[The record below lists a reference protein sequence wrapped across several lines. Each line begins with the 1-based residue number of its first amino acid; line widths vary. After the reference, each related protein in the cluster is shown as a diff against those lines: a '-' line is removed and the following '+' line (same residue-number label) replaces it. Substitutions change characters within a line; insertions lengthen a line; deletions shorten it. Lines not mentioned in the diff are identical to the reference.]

1 MQPLLRPARGADRS
15 IGAVRRLTT
24 AVGALLAAS
33 AVFAGAGNAD
43 AARVLVVDGN
53 GHAAVRVDPTIPAES
68 PFERPL
74 PGPVQPSPAADGPV
88 AAAAGASRLEGAIR
102 AAAASGA
109 IGAATRS
116 EYLRVVARARS
127 TARRVGGSRRAA
139 INAVIANFS
148 RMSLSASRLRPVI
161 ETVRRN
167 AQWFGS
173 HGAGGW
179 GGRVTFR
186 DSWLVW
192 QFYPGQGLQV
202 QWLGSFGRL
211 NGLYLSKSRDSKLR
225 EMAREMASMAVERAG
240 GVAWEY
246 MFQFGGGRP
255 PWVSAISQG
264 TALQSLARAGDRLRE
279 RDLLRVADRALGIF
293 RTAPPTGIRVRTS
306 RGAHYLGYSYAPG
319 QRIYNQF
326 FQGLI
331 GLHDYARLADDG
343 GARRLFLEG
352 ERQARVEV
360 RQSDSGSW
368 SYYQPGE
375 YSTLDYHKLLR
386 DFVRGLC
393 DRLRADREQAASRLR
408 ERQGPDAVLRDFGD
422 YPDPAP
428 YCITTQRFYDY
439 LYQRMGRTNPN

>member
-1 MQPLLRPARGADRS
+1 M
-15 IGAVRRLTT
+15 RRLAT
-24 AVGALLAAS
+24 A
-33 AVFAGAGNAD
+33 AGASLVAVAILAGASQAD
-43 AARVLVVDGN
+43 AARVLEVGPDGR
-53 GHAAVRVDPTIPAES
+53 ATVRVDPAIPAES
-68 PFERPL
+68 PVERPRPVP
-74 PGPVQPSPAADGPV
+74 PGDLPAAPL
-88 AAAAGASRLEGAIR
+88 AAAAGASRLEAAVN

-116 EYLRVVARARS
+116 EYLSVVARARA
-127 TARRVGGSRRAA
+127 TARRLGGSRRSA

-148 RMSLSASRLRPVI
+148 RMSLSPSRLRPAI

-179 GGRVTFR
+179 GGRVTFK

-211 NGLYLSKSRDSKLR
+211 NGLYLSKSRDSKIR
-225 EMAREMASMAVERAG
+225 EMAREMAGMAVERAG

-264 TALQSLARAGDRLRE
+264 TALQALSRAGHELGDRE
-279 RDLLRVADRALGIF
+279 FLRVADRALGIF

-306 RGAHYLGYSYAPG
+306 RGSHYLAYSYAPG

-331 GLHDYARLADDG
+331 GLHTYAKIADDG

-360 RQSDSGSW
+360 RQSDTGSW
-368 SYYQPGE
+368 SLYQPGE
-375 YSTLDYHKLLR
+375 YSTLEYHKLLR

-393 DRLRADREQAASRLR
+393 DRIRADREQAVSRLR
-408 ERQGPDAVLRDFGD
+408 EKEGPDAVLRDFTD
-422 YPDPAP
+422 YPDPEP
-428 YCITTQRFYDY
+428 YCITTQHFYNY
-439 LYQRMGRTNPN
+439 VYKRLGRGSRN

>member
-1 MQPLLRPARGADRS
+1 M
-15 IGAVRRLTT
+15 AVAIL
-24 AVGALLAAS
+24 
-33 AVFAGAGNAD
+33 AGASQAD
-43 AARVLVVDGN
+43 AARVLEVGPDGR
-53 GHAAVRVDPTIPAES
+53 ATVRVDPAIPAES
-68 PFERPL
+68 PVERPR
-74 PGPVQPSPAADGPV
+74 PAPPTALS
-88 AAAAGASRLEGAIR
+88 AAPLAATAGASRLEAAVN

-116 EYLRVVARARS
+116 EYLRVVARARA
-127 TARRVGGSRRAA
+127 TARRLGGSRRAA

-148 RMSLSASRLRPVI
+148 RMSLTASRLRPAI

-167 AQWFGS
+167 TQWFGS
-173 HGAGGW
+173 RGAGGW
-179 GGRVTFR
+179 GGRVTFK

-211 NGLYLSKSRDSKLR
+211 NGLYLSKSRNSKIR
-225 EMAREMASMAVERAG
+225 EMAREMAGMAVERAG

-264 TALQSLARAGDRLRE
+264 TALQALSRAGHELGDRE
-279 RDLLRVADRALGIF
+279 FLRVADRALGVF
-293 RTAPPTGIRVRTS
+293 RAPPPTGIRVRTS
-306 RGAHYLGYSYAPG
+306 RGSHYLAYSYAPG

-331 GLHDYARLADDG
+331 GLHTYAKIADDG

-360 RQSDSGSW
+360 RQSDTGSW
-368 SYYQPGE
+368 SLYQPGE
-375 YSTLDYHKLLR
+375 YSTLEYHKLLR

-393 DRLRADREQAASRLR
+393 DRIRADREQAVAKLR
-408 ERQGPDAVLRDFGD
+408 EKEGPDAVLRDFTD
-422 YPDPAP
+422 FPDPEP
-428 YCITTQRFYDY
+428 YCVTTQRFYNY
-439 LYQRMGRTNPN
+439 VYKRLGRGNPN

>member
-1 MQPLLRPARGADRS
+1 VSASL
-15 IGAVRRLTT
+15 V
-24 AVGALLAAS
+24 AA
-33 AVFAGAGNAD
+33 AILAGAPQAD
-43 AARVLVVDGN
+43 AARVLEVGQDGR
-53 GHAAVRVDPTIPAES
+53 ATVRLDPTIPAES
-68 PFERPL
+68 PIERPRPAPAVT
-74 PGPVQPSPAADGPV
+74 PGFDQGPV
-88 AAAAGASRLEGAIR
+88 AAAAGASRLEGAVN

-109 IGAATRS
+109 ISAATRS

-127 TARRVGGSRRAA
+127 TAARLGGSRRAA
-139 INAVIANFS
+139 INAVISNFS
-148 RMSLSASRLRPVI
+148 RMTLTASRLRPAI

-173 HGAGGW
+173 NGAGGW

-211 NGLYLSKSRDSKLR
+211 NGLYLSKSRDSKIR
-225 EMAREMASMAVERAG
+225 SMAREMSSMAVERAG

-246 MFQFGGGRP
+246 MFRFGGGRP

-264 TALQSLARAGDRLRE
+264 TALQALSRAGHDLKERE
-279 RDLLRVADRALGIF
+279 FLRVADRALGIF
-293 RTAPPTGIRVRTS
+293 RTAPPSGVRVRTS
-306 RGAHYLGYSYAPG
+306 RGAHYLAYSYAPG

-331 GLHDYARLADDG
+331 GLHTYAKIADDG

-352 ERQARVEV
+352 EKQARAEV
-360 RQSDSGSW
+360 RQSDTGSW
-368 SYYQPGE
+368 SLYQPGE
-375 YSTLDYHKLLR
+375 YSTVEYHKLLR

-393 DRLRADREQAASRLR
+393 DRLRQDRERAAMDLR
-408 ERQGPDAVLRDFGD
+408 EKKGPDAVLEDFAD
-422 YPDPAP
+422 FPDPEP
-428 YCITTQRFYDY
+428 YCITTQRFYNY
-439 LYQRMGRTNPN
+439 LYKRLGRWNPN

>member
-1 MQPLLRPARGADRS
+1 M
-15 IGAVRRLTT
+15 RRLFS
-24 AVGALLAAS
+24 V
-33 AVFAGAGNAD
+33 AGATLAIAVAATGVTDAK
-43 AARVLVVDGN
+43 AARVLVVDEAGKVT
-53 GHAAVRVDPTIPAES
+53 VRVDPLIPAES
-68 PFERPL
+68 ALERPTSPLAARPL
-74 PGPVQPSPAADGPV
+74 PAGPV
-88 AAAAGASRLEGAIR
+88 AVSAGAARLEAGIG
-102 AAAASGA
+102 AAASSGA
-109 IGAATRS
+109 ISAETRDRYRSVLRQARRTAA
-116 EYLRVVARARS
+116 
-127 TARRVGGSRRAA
+127 RVGGSRGAA
-139 INAVIANFS
+139 IRSVIANFS
-148 RMSLSASRLRPVI
+148 RMDLTPSRLVPVI
-161 ETVRRN
+161 ETLRRN

-179 GGRVTFR
+179 GGRVTFK

-211 NGLYLSKSRDSKLR
+211 NGLYLGKASDSRLR
-225 EMAREMASMAVERAG
+225 AMAREMSGMAVERAG

-264 TALQSLARAGDRLRE
+264 TALQSLSRAADRLKDRSF
-279 RDLLRVADRALGIF
+279 LRVAGRGLGVY
-293 RTAPPTGIRVRTS
+293 RKAPPSGIRVRTS

-331 GLHDYARLADDG
+331 GLHDYARIADDRE
-343 GARRLFLEG
+343 ARRLFLDG

-360 RQSDSGSW
+360 RQSDTGSW

-375 YSTLDYHKLLR
+375 YSTTDYHNLLR

-393 DRLRADREQAASRLR
+393 DRLREDRERAAAELR
-408 ERQGPDAVLRDFGD
+408 RREGSDAVLENLSG

-428 YCITTQRFYDY
+428 YCTTAKRFYDY
-439 LYQRMGRTNPN
+439 SRRR